1 MPAHLRSS
9 QHQLGWLVDQGLES
23 YEIKLLI
30 FISASWGG
38 HMPTTG
44 AESLG
49 DHGHPSPSLDHLS
62 CVTVPG

>member
-49 DHGHPSPSLDHLS
+49 EGRGRGDVLS
-62 CVTVPG
+62 RTSVSST